1 MAGNTGGDMSVLP
14 EDCVAKVLSFTDP
27 GDAARLSMVSSTFKS
42 AAESDTV
49 WEQLLPPDYRSIIFQ
64 SSDSSLLASTSSK
77 KELFLRLCDNP
88 ILIDDGK
95 KSFSLD
101 KLSGKKCY
109 MLSARDLMI
118 AWGDTPR
125 YWKWTSEL
133 ESRFA
138 EVAELIGVCWLEI
151 RGKID
156 TCMLSQDTL
165 YGAYLVYRT
174 TARTYGFEYQPVD
187 VTVGLAGAE
196 VCKRSFHL
204 VAEREQQEKQ
214 LCQFLS
220 SQVGLFRHSRASGSQ
235 SPAVP
240 TGEKNNGQYPQK
252 REDGWLEMELGQ
264 FFNKDGEEG
273 ELEMSIMEV
282 KGGDCKGGLIVLGIE
297 IRPKEDAYEKK

>member
-1 MAGNTGGDMSVLP
+1 MQPGCLWSLP
-14 EDCVAKVLSFTDP
+14 RSSRQRNPTPFGSSSFPQIIALLSP
-27 GDAARLSMVSSTFKS
+27 NPLI
-42 AAESDTV
+42 
-49 WEQLLPPDYRSIIFQ
+49 L
-64 SSDSSLLASTSSK
+64 SLLASTSSK

-125 YWKWTSEL
+125 YWKGL
-133 ESRFA
+133 
-138 EVAELIGVCWLEI
+138 LN
-151 RGKID
+151 
-156 TCMLSQDTL
+156 LSPGHAL
-165 YGAYLVYRT
+165 WSLLVYRT

-196 VCKRSFHL
+196 GCKRSFHL

-240 TGEKNNGQYPQK
+240 SGEKNNGQYPQK

-273 ELEMSIMEV
+273 ELE
-282 KGGDCKGGLIVLGIE
+282 
-297 IRPKEDAYEKK
+297 